1 MSQPNNHDVVAA
13 SLAALDLP
21 TDADVVAAVGAHF
34 VRLSDVASLVMN
46 LPIPDDVETP
56 SIFEP

>member
-1 MSQPNNHDVVAA
+1 MSKSVNHEFVAA

-21 TDADVVAAVGAHF
+21 ADADVVAAVGAHF
-34 VRLSDVASLVMN
+34 VRLSEVASLVMN